1 MFDRWRRLDEGV
13 RRTRETFFGRLARV
27 FDRQALTD
35 ALWEELEELLIA
47 ADVSVPVATALIEAA
62 REQVRRE
69 GIRDSA
75 RARDVLVKEM
85 VRVLRTVNGTPGLA
99 LRTDRLNVILII
111 GVNGT
116 GKTTTI
122 GKLAH
127 ALRESGRSV
136 VVAAADTFRAAA
148 IEQLKVW
155 AERAQVPVVAH
166 QPGSDPGAV
175 VFDAWQAARA
185 RGADVLLVDTAG
197 RLHTKYNLMEE
208 LKKIRRVL
216 ARQDPTAPHEVLLVL
231 DATTGQN
238 GLAQAQHFTEA
249 VGVTGL
255 VLTKVDGTA
264 KGGVAFAIA
273 HALKLPIKYLG
284 TGEQLDDLVPFDA
297 QEYVQALLGQAA

>member
-1 MFDRWRRLDEGV
+1 VFDRWRRLDEGV

-284 TGEQLDDLVPFDA
+284 TGEQLDELFPFDA

>member
-185 RGADVLLVDTAG
+185 RGTDVLLVDTAG

-238 GLAQAQHFTEA
+238 GLAQARHFTEA

-284 TGEQLDDLVPFDA
+284 TGEQLDDLIPFDA

>member
-284 TGEQLDDLVPFDA
+284 TGEQIDDLVPFDA

>member
-27 FDRQALTD
+27 FDRQALTE

-47 ADVSVPVATALIEAA
+47 ADVSVPVATALVEAA

-85 VRVLRTVNGTPGLA
+85 VRVLRTVDGTPGLA

-127 ALRESGRSV
+127 TLRESGRSV

-197 RLHTKYNLMEE
+197 RLHTKSNLMEE

-284 TGEQLDDLVPFDA
+284 TGEQIDDLVPFDA

>member
-1 MFDRWRRLDEGV
+1 VFDRWRRLDEGV